1 MSMDKIYGIANI
13 NTAVFTINVKGVK
26 MKLNFTGGNANGTR
40 TSYATL
46 RTKNRL
52 VQSAIERMPA
62 FGKTIKL
69 LSVYGYGVD
78 LETGSGGSGEGTTV
92 EQKPEGGSSSVEVVV
107 VDEVSDLNGARDYLI
122 KKMKVPYQALN
133 NVEAMRSK
141 AAELRVAFPNV
152 EQLAEK

>member
-1 MSMDKIYGIANI
+1 MDKIYGIANI

-133 NVEAMRSK
+133 NVEAIRSK

>member
-69 LSVYGYGVD
+69 LAVYGYGVD

-133 NVEAMRSK
+133 NVEAIRSK

>member
-1 MSMDKIYGIANI
+1 MDKIYGIANI

>member
-69 LSVYGYGVD
+69 LAVYGVD

-92 EQKPEGGSSSVEVVV
+92 EQKQEGGSSSVAVVV

-133 NVEAMRSK
+133 NVEAIRSK